1 MLRTLC
7 TRQCLI
13 ASQVIRCH
21 STSVLKTHLSLTLL
35 NESKFNNIQR
45 FREIKRCFASTQTNL
60 TSNESGQGKKVEVYK
75 GILST
80 QIKLVK
86 VFSLATSVTGVFMQ
100 PILYKQSSI
109 IGGVPMVSD
118 FKFTRLIYNVN
129 EFADGH
135 NDEHCWFLHVC
146 DADFTAFGLQEIRDH
161 SGLWCDEKWVQ
172 CRYVHFLHE
181 KENCKMHVLA
191 GF

>member
-21 STSVLKTHLSLTLL
+21 STSVLKSHFSLTLL

-60 TSNESGQGKKVEVYK
+60 TKTSNESGQEKKVEVYK

-109 IGGVPMVSD
+109 IGGVPMVSY
-118 FKFTRLIYNVN
+118 FKFI
-129 EFADGH
+129 
-135 NDEHCWFLHVC
+135 
-146 DADFTAFGLQEIRDH
+146 EID
-161 SGLWCDEKWVQ
+161 L
-172 CRYVHFLHE
+172 
-181 KENCKMHVLA
+181 
-191 GF
+191 